1 MRRYINKL
9 RGGNSK
15 IAFIP
20 GMTWTLEVPEDISEL
35 ITQFTN
41 QLVEDGLV
49 EKILGKIVLTMK

>member
-1 MRRYINKL
+1 
-9 RGGNSK
+9 
-15 IAFIP
+15 
-20 GMTWTLEVPEDISEL
+20 MTWTLEVPEDISEL